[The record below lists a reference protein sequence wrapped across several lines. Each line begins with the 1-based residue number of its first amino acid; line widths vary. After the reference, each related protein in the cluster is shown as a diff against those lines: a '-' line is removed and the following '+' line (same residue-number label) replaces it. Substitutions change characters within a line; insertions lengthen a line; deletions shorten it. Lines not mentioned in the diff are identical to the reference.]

1 MISRFMVLVICKLRW
16 NVQVLHCSLSVTVY
30 AIITL
35 PWNFAGEV
43 IEQKDI
49 FFNVPQGRLKVIRT
63 FDHLVLYIF
72 FCFGFSFSLF
82 ICHKKKKKY
91 IYIYIYIYIQ
101 TFNILQKRLVK
112 D

>member
-30 AIITL
+30 ALITL

-49 FFNVPQGRLKVIRT
+49 FFNVPQGRLKVIRA
-63 FDHLVLYIF
+63 FDHLLLYF
-72 FCFGFSFSLF
+72 LF
-82 ICHKKKKKY
+82 ASVSVYLFARKKKK
-91 IYIYIYIYIQ
+91 IYIYIYTFRHSIYYKKSELKI
-101 TFNILQKRLVK
+101 KEM
-112 D
+112 

>member
-1 MISRFMVLVICKLRW
+1 MISRIVVLVICKLRW

-49 FFNVPQGRLKVIRT
+49 FFNVPQGRLKVIRA
-63 FDHLVLYIF
+63 FDHLLLYF
-72 FCFGFSFSLF
+72 FICFSFSLF
-82 ICHKKKKKY
+82 ICQKKN
-91 IYIYIYIYIQ
+91 IYIYKYIQ

>member
-1 MISRFMVLVICKLRW
+1 MISRIMVFVICKLRW

-30 AIITL
+30 TTITL

-49 FFNVPQGRLKVIRT
+49 FFNVPQGRLKVIRA
-63 FDHLVLYIF
+63 FDHLLLYF
-72 FCFGFSFSLF
+72 LF
-82 ICHKKKKKY
+82 ASVSVYLFARKKK

-101 TFNILQKRLVK
+101 TFNILQKK
-112 D
+112 

>member
-1 MISRFMVLVICKLRW
+1 MISRFMVLVISKLRW

-30 AIITL
+30 ALITL

-49 FFNVPQGRLKVIRT
+49 FFNVPQGRLKVIRA
-63 FDHLVLYIF
+63 FDHLLLYF
-72 FCFGFSFSLF
+72 LF
-82 ICHKKKKKY
+82 ASVSVYLFARKKKK

-101 TFNILQKRLVK
+101 TFNILQKR
-112 D
+112 

>member
-1 MISRFMVLVICKLRW
+1 MISRIVVLVISKLRW
-16 NVQVLHCSLSVTVY
+16 NVLVFHCSLSVTVY
-30 AIITL
+30 AIISL

-72 FCFGFSFSLF
+72 FCFSFSFSLF
-82 ICHKKKKKY
+82 ICQKKK
-91 IYIYIYIYIQ
+91 IYIYIYIYMYIQ
-101 TFNILQKRLVK
+101 TFNILRKRLVK

>member
-30 AIITL
+30 ALITL

-63 FDHLVLYIF
+63 FDHILLLYSLV
-72 FCFGFSFSLF
+72 CFGFSFSLF
-82 ICHKKKKKY
+82 ICQKKKY
-91 IYIYIYIYIQ
+91 LHIQ
-101 TFNILQKRLVK
+101 TFNILQKMLVK

>member
-30 AIITL
+30 ALIAL

-49 FFNVPQGRLKVIRT
+49 FFNVPQG
-63 FDHLVLYIF
+63 
-72 FCFGFSFSLF
+72 
-82 ICHKKKKKY
+82 
-91 IYIYIYIYIQ
+91 
-101 TFNILQKRLVK
+101 
-112 D
+112 

>member
-1 MISRFMVLVICKLRW
+1 MISRIVVLVICKLRW

-72 FCFGFSFSLF
+72 FVSVSVSVYLF
-82 ICHKKKKKY
+82 ARKKK
-91 IYIYIYIYIQ
+91 IYIYIYIYIHTDIQ
-101 TFNILQKRLVK
+101 YITKKVS
-112 D
+112 

>member
-1 MISRFMVLVICKLRW
+1 MISRIVVLVICKLRW
-16 NVQVLHCSLSVTVY
+16 NVQVFHCSLSVTVY

-72 FCFGFSFSLF
+72 LF
-82 ICHKKKKKY
+82 QFQFQFIYLPEKKKKY
-91 IYIYIYIYIQ
+91 IYIYIHTDIQYI
-101 TFNILQKRLVK
+101 TKKVS
-112 D
+112 

>member
-30 AIITL
+30 AFITL

-49 FFNVPQGRLKVIRT
+49 FFNVPQGRLKVIRA
-63 FDHLVLYIF
+63 FDHLLLYF
-72 FCFGFSFSLF
+72 LF
-82 ICHKKKKKY
+82 ASVSVYLFARKKKKKKY
-91 IYIYIYIYIQ
+91 IYIYIHSDIQYI
-101 TFNILQKRLVK
+101 TKKVS
-112 D
+112 

>member
-30 AIITL
+30 ALITL

-63 FDHLVLYIF
+63 FDHLLLYF
-72 FCFGFSFSLF
+72 FICFSFSLF
-82 ICHKKKKKY
+82 ICQKKKKY
-91 IYIYIYIYIQ
+91 IYIYIYTFRHSIYY
-101 TFNILQKRLVK
+101 KK
-112 D
+112 G